1 LYLKEREVMTQYS
14 VNEFVQKTAEKEE
27 SGTELFDLENDHVL
41 YVNLNGKV
49 WVKLG
54 SMIAYA
60 GDINFKKQSSLEGG
74 VSKFLKK
81 AVTGEGAHMM
91 SAEGY
96 GNLYLADDG
105 KRIAILKLENE
116 KIYVNGNDVMAFEQT
131 IDWDISMMKG
141 SGSSLTGNLFNMKL
155 QGTGLVAITTHYTP
169 LTLIVTPER
178 PVYTDPNATVAWSG
192 NLRPEIKTDI
202 SFKSLTGRGSGEE
215 FQMKFQGEGFVV
227 VQPLE
232 EYPAIE

>member
-1 LYLKEREVMTQYS
+1 MRKYTID
-14 VNEFVQKTAEKEE
+14 EFVNKTAEKEE
-27 SGTELFDLENDHVL
+27 SGEELFDLENDYTL

-60 GDINFKKQSSLEGG
+60 GDIRFKKQSSLEGG

-91 SAEGY
+91 AAEGY

-105 KRIAILKLENE
+105 KRIAILNLENE
-116 KIYVNGNDVMAFEQT
+116 RIYVNGNDVIAFEES
-131 IDWDISMMKG
+131 IDWDITMAKG
-141 SGSSLTGNLFNMKL
+141 SGSSLTGKLFTMKL
-155 QGTGLVAITTHYTP
+155 QGSGMVAITTHYTP
-169 LTLIVTPER
+169 MTLIVTPDR

-192 NLRPEIKTDI
+192 NLAPEIKTDI
-202 SFKSLTGRGSGEE
+202 SFKSITGRGSGEE
-215 FQMKFQGEGFVV
+215 FQMKFQGDGFVV
-227 VQPLE
+227 VQPFE
-232 EYPAIE
+232 EVYKVE

>member
-1 LYLKEREVMTQYS
+1 MSKYTIS
-14 VNEFVQKTAEKEE
+14 EFVYKTAEKEDVGE
-27 SGTELFDLENDHVL
+27 ELFELENDHML
-41 YVNLNGKV
+41 YVSLNGRV

-60 GDINFKKQSSLEGG
+60 GNIKFKKQSSLEGG

-116 KIYVNGNDVMAFEQT
+116 KIYVNGNDIMAFEET
-131 IDWDISMMKG
+131 IDWDVSMMQS
-141 SGSSLTGNLFNMKL
+141 SGSSLSGNLFNMKL
-155 QGTGLVAITTHYTP
+155 QGTGMIAITTHYTP

-192 NLRPEIKTDI
+192 NLKPQMKTDI
-202 SFKSLTGRGSGEE
+202 SFKSVTGRGSGEE
-215 FQMKFQGEGFVV
+215 FQMKFEGEGFVI

-232 EYPAIE
+232 EVSGGNSPLKF

>member
-1 LYLKEREVMTQYS
+1 MSKYTVD
-14 VNEFVQKTAEKEE
+14 EFVYKTAEKEDAGE
-27 SGTELFDLENDHVL
+27 ELFELENDYTL

-60 GDINFKKQSSLEGG
+60 GDMKFKKQSSLEGG

-81 AVTGEGAHMM
+81 AVTGQGVEMM
-91 SAEGY
+91 AAEGY

-105 KRIAILKLENE
+105 KRIAILKLNNE
-116 KIYVNGNDVMAFEQT
+116 KIYVNGNDVMAFEET
-131 IDWDISMMKG
+131 IDWDITMTKG
-141 SGSSLTGNLFNMKL
+141 SGASLAGNLFTMKL
-155 QGTGLVAITTHYTP
+155 QGTGMVAITTHYTP
-169 LTLIVTPER
+169 LTLIVTPDR

-192 NLRPEIKTDI
+192 NLAPEIKTDI

-215 FQMKFQGEGFVV
+215 FQMKFQGDGFVV
-227 VQPLE
+227 VQPFE
-232 EYPAIE
+232 EIYRIE

>member
-1 LYLKEREVMTQYS
+1 MSKYS
-14 VNEFVQKTAEKEE
+14 INEFVYNTAEKED
-27 SGTELFDLENDHVL
+27 SGQELFELENDYTL

-60 GDINFKKQSSLEGG
+60 GDIKFKKQSSLEGG

-91 SAEGY
+91 EANGY

-105 KRIAILKLENE
+105 KRIAILKLNNE
-116 KIYVNGNDVMAFEQT
+116 KIYVNGNDVMAFEES
-131 IDWDISMMKG
+131 IDWDISMIKG
-141 SGSSLTGNLFNMKL
+141 SGSSLAGNLFNMKL
-155 QGTGLVAITTHYTP
+155 QGTGMVAITTHYTP
-169 LTLIVTPER
+169 LTLIVTPDR

-192 NLRPEIKTDI
+192 TLSPEIKTDI

-227 VQPLE
+227 VQPFE
-232 EYPAIE
+232 EITPIQ

>member
-1 LYLKEREVMTQYS
+1 MTQYS

-49 WVKLG
+49 SDKLG

-116 KIYVNGNDVMAFEQT
+116 KIYVNGNDVMAFQQT

-141 SGSSLTGNLFNMKL
+141 SGSSNWKLIQHETTGDWNGSHNHPLHSFNF
-155 QGTGLVAITTHYTP
+155 
-169 LTLIVTPER
+169 
-178 PVYTDPNATVAWSG
+178 NCNS
-192 NLRPEIKTDI
+192 
-202 SFKSLTGRGSGEE
+202 
-215 FQMKFQGEGFVV
+215 
-227 VQPLE
+227 
-232 EYPAIE
+232 

>member
-1 LYLKEREVMTQYS
+1 MSKYTID
-14 VNEFVQKTAEKEE
+14 EFVYKTAEKEDTGE
-27 SGTELFDLENDHVL
+27 ELFELENDYTL

-49 WVKLG
+49 WIKLG

-60 GDINFKKQSSLEGG
+60 GDIKFKKQSSLEGG

-81 AVTGEGAHMM
+81 AVTGEGAEMM
-91 SAEGY
+91 SADGY

-131 IDWDISMMKG
+131 IDWDITMAKG
-141 SGSSLTGNLFNMKL
+141 SGSSLSGNLFTMKL
-155 QGTGLVAITTHYTP
+155 QGTGMVAITTHYTP

-192 NLRPEIKTDI
+192 NLAPEMKTDI

-215 FQMKFQGEGFVV
+215 FQMKFQGDGFVV
-227 VQPLE
+227 VQPFE
-232 EYPAIE
+232 EVPKIQ